1 MGFIFLGKGGF
12 MGFLKPLSRRIY
24 GKMTDCREKFIWHF
38 QFRMKKMSGKALKT
52 DNPIVF

>member
-1 MGFIFLGKGGF
+1 MGFIFLEKGGF

-38 QFRMKKMSGKALKT
+38 QFRMRKMSGKALKT